1 MARCIQNTAPLLFL
15 LLPLFGLAQLSQPPQ
30 QPQDSSAKKK
40 PHKIIGI
47 GIRAGLNFANITHAS
62 DLNSSSQTGYH
73 VGLFFSPPGRVL
85 ASYTELVFSRQGYDA
100 ATGET
105 TASTKLDYLYFQQLM
120 AINITKYVQL
130 QLGAYSGYLLNAK
143 KDSSSNQAALDSAGL
158 GSYGSLLSSFNRFDY
173 GATGGIEIH
182 PIGGLLVGARYNISF
197 NSLYKQA
204 FTLQPGSA
212 SSPTI
217 NPKNNVIQVFVGYRF

>member
-1 MARCIQNTAPLLFL
+1 MARFIKNPTPLFFL
-15 LLPLFGLAQLSQPPQ
+15 LLPLFGLAQQSNPPQ
-30 QPQDSSAKKK
+30 QSQDTAAKKK
-40 PHKIIGI
+40 PHKMIGI
-47 GIRAGLNFANITHAS
+47 GLRAGLNFANISHAS

-130 QLGAYSGYLLNAK
+130 QLGAYTGYLLNAK

-173 GATGGIEIH
+173 GVTGGIEIH
-182 PIGGLLVGARYNISF
+182 PIGGLLIGARYNLSF
-197 NSLYKQA
+197 NGLYKQA
-204 FTLQPGSA
+204 LTLQPGSA